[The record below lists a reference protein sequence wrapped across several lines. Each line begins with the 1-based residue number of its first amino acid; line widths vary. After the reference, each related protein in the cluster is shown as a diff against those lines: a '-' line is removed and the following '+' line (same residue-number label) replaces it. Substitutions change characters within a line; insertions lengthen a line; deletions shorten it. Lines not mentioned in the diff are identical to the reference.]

1 MPWSRNKKLP
11 GAPGSIVKQMFAA
24 EMLSVSGMVGDD
36 GDGTLEHVLSPVN
49 HRARCQGPYSMDQMS
64 PWMSWTKP
72 NVLQGLTY
80 PDKYARFIASI
91 VLYRNI
97 IPVGQSPSL
106 LHNTVGFMSAFLTF
120 IIFFSIIILAH
131 KIATCHCVLLIVE
144 AGELLKHRLSLHMK
158 AISYRLSSRGKQQM
172 QTSK

>member
-1 MPWSRNKKLP
+1 M
-11 GAPGSIVKQMFAA
+11 
-24 EMLSVSGMVGDD
+24 
-36 GDGTLEHVLSPVN
+36 LEHVLSPVN
-49 HRARCQGPYSMDQMS
+49 HRARCQGPYGMDQMS
-64 PWMSWTKP
+64 LWMPWTKLD
-72 NVLQGLTY
+72 VLQGLTY
-80 PDKYARFIASI
+80 PNKYARFIASI
-91 VLYRNI
+91 ILYRNI

-120 IIFFSIIILAH
+120 IFFFSIIILAH

-158 AISYRLSSRGKQQM
+158 AISYRLSSQGKQQR